1 MPRTKG
7 PTETD
12 KMHKET
18 GVTEQNR
25 VDDLLPYSL
34 LDQRGRFNKQQTSDP
49 NQDYAYMGNRMRAS
63 SNRCDS
69 SAAREPG
76 HTTRLGV
83 QPHTLD
89 VRVTATLLSLY
100 ERTHHTVMALSP
112 SASARISQYARA
124 HHSGNRQQ
132 PNSTT
137 APTGSR
143 GPLGLRE
150 TDVRS
155 CAPLATNAARATSR
169 ELLR

>member
-1 MPRTKG
+1 
-7 PTETD
+7 
-12 KMHKET
+12 MHKET

-25 VDDLLPYSL
+25 VDDLLPYSP

-76 HTTRLGV
+76 HTTRLGM
-83 QPHTLD
+83 QPHTPD

-132 PNSTT
+132 RNSTT
-137 APTGSR
+137 APIGNV
-143 GPLGLRE
+143 PNLVPMVYLA
-150 TDVRS
+150 RS
-155 CAPLATNAARATSR
+155 KVDPGMESAFYNVDWLSKIHIHD
-169 ELLR
+169 